1 MAKKEEIQK
10 KNVDEANESLGA
22 QLNLVTALQD
32 KMSQILKVYKEKGTL
47 DKQSLDNVKAV
58 VASTKTLKAE
68 YDSVKEVQRDIS
80 KNQKLQQDIER
91 QKNALIKQGGD
102 SLKDE
107 LKLYKIQT
115 ESLTKAQ
122 NKLAEMNSKKK
133 MGKKIDEDLYKQ
145 AADTVTKKEEQLRL
159 SNESLTAEAQQV
171 MMLEE
176 AGKISED
183 NTKHLDE
190 QLRRQENLVK
200 SQGLFTTAISG
211 TQKALTKIGLGDLG
225 KKLGLEAASQKA
237 KDLTYE
243 LTDGGKKSLG
253 VFGKMR
259 VGIAAFG
266 AAFKSALGP
275 LALIGMATS
284 LFGKFKEMGREALEY
299 QKEISQETA
308 NLTRELGLSASNGAK
323 VAGQARAIGGAMG
336 FTHEQSVAAAGAIY
350 GQIQGTEKLGAET
363 MKTFMKLNVHG
374 GVSGEVLGKIYDISK
389 LTGKEAGHVAEEIAS
404 QAQESLKTM
413 KVNVSMKS
421 VMESVSKVS
430 SRVALNFQGSGKA
443 ITSAVVQAKKLG
455 LEMEQVENIANSLL
469 NIEDSIAAEMEAE
482 LLTGKD
488 LNLEK
493 AREAALNGDNAKLM
507 EELANQGIT
516 AADYSN
522 MNRIQQD
529 ALAKSLGMSGDEM
542 ASMLSTQKKNEA
554 SNQDTLS
561 LQKDSIAAMTSMASL
576 AESIQNSEDAKKA
589 SMGPIGEMY
598 HQFEEAMN
606 KIATA
611 LMPVINTLFTEL
623 WNIIWPLF
631 QGVEKWLT
639 DSGNVKVMTEGIKS
653 AFEGVKEFLTP
664 IFEMLGK
671 LAMDLVPV
679 ILVVW
684 EKIQPVVMYVKNLIT
699 EMVGSLGTLLN
710 KLATGNSEF
719 TTMEKIVG
727 AIAIGLIAIKATMIG
742 INVVKKAM
750 NMYEKISNNLAKGK
764 LAIEKFT
771 SNEYVKQAGQMVKNA
786 ALAAKDFLK
795 ATGSA
800 VMKVISS
807 LSTIPVVGVAL
818 GIAAAA
824 GVAALAYKYMN
835 DGVISPTSGGSGYG
849 DRVLYGPEGAISLNN
864 KDTIVAGTNLFG
876 NDVASGP
883 EAPRA
888 AGGGEGGGGAV
899 VAELQRVSA
908 LLQQIL
914 SKEGAVMI
922 DGNKV
927 GTTLALSN
935 YKQQ

>member
-1 MAKKEEIQK
+1 MANKEQIQK
-10 KNVDEANESLGA
+10 KNIDEANDALGT
-22 QLNLVTALQD
+22 QVNLVANLQD
-32 KMSQILKVYKEKGTL
+32 KMSQLLKVYKEKGTL
-47 DKQSLDNVKAV
+47 DKQSLDSVKAV
-58 VASTKTLKAE
+58 VASTKALKAE
-68 YDSVKEVQRDIS
+68 YDSVKEVQKDIS
-80 KNQKLQQDIER
+80 KNLKIQQDIER
-91 QKNALIKQGGD
+91 QKNALYKQGGE

-107 LKLYKIQT
+107 IKMLKTKE

-122 NKLAEMNSKKK
+122 NKLAQMESNKKL
-133 MGKKIDEDLYKQ
+133 GKKVDDALYKQ
-145 AADTVTKKEEQLRL
+145 AVDTLSKKEEQLKIA
-159 SNESLTAEAQQV
+159 NEILTPEAQQL

-176 AGKISED
+176 AEKINAD

-200 SQGLFTTAISG
+200 SQGLFTTALSG
-211 TQKALTKIGLGDLG
+211 TQKVLDKLGLGDLG
-225 KKLGLEAASQKA
+225 KKLGLEAAAKKA

-243 LTDGGKKSLG
+243 LTDGGKRSLG

-259 VGIAAFG
+259 VGIASFG
-266 AAFKSALGP
+266 AALKSALGP

-299 QKEISQETA
+299 MKEIDQETV
-308 NLTRELGLSASNGAK
+308 NFTRELGFSASNGAK

-336 FTHEQSVAAAGAIY
+336 FTHEQSVAAASAIY

-374 GVSGEVLGKIYDISK
+374 GVSGEVLGKIYNISK

-404 QAQESLKTM
+404 QAQESLKSL

-516 AADYSN
+516 AAEFSN

-529 ALAKSLGMSGDEM
+529 ALGKSLGMNGDSL
-542 ASMLSTQKKNEA
+542 ADMLSNQKKNEA

-576 AESIQNSEDAKKA
+576 AESIKNSEDGKLDA
-589 SMGPIGEMY
+589 MGPIGKMY
-598 HQFEEAMN
+598 QKFEHAMT
-606 KIATA
+606 KIATK
-611 LMPVINTLFTEL
+611 LMPIVNVLFTEL
-623 WNIIWPLF
+623 GNIFGPIF
-631 QGVEKWLT
+631 EKIEHWLT
-639 DSGNVKVMTEGIKS
+639 DSNNIKLVTEGIQN
-653 AFEGVKEFLTP
+653 AFTNIKNVLSEVKTFVTP
-664 IFEMLGK
+664 IFEMLWK
-671 LAMDLVPV
+671 LAQDLMPI
-679 ILVVW
+679 ILSAW
-684 EKIQPVVMYVKNLIT
+684 DKIYPIIVSVKNTVVEIIGA
-699 EMVGSLGTLLN
+699 MGSLIS
-710 KLATGNSEF
+710 KLFAGNTEF
-719 TTMEKIVG
+719 TAMEKTIG
-727 AIAIGLIAIKATMIG
+727 IIASAVAGFYLTMKAIKAAQYAINKATLIYQG
-742 INVVKKAM
+742 IMGGIQAIKVVIAGLNSKEEASLGRRILLGIR
-750 NMYEKISNNLAKGK
+750 EA
-764 LAIEKFT
+764 AA
-771 SNEYVKQAGQMVKNA
+771 QA
-786 ALAAKDFLK
+786 LK
-795 ATGSA
+795 AIAQVTGMSA
-800 VMKVISS
+800 V
-807 LSTIPVVGVAL
+807 TL
-818 GIAAAA
+818 GIAAGVALAA
-824 GVAALAYKYMN
+824 GAAAALYFNSQEQKIKGN
-835 DGVISPTSGGSGYG
+835 DVYSEGGYG
-849 DRVLYGPEGAISLNN
+849 KRTLLGPEGAIQLNN
-864 KDTIVAGTNLFG
+864 KDDVVAGTDLFKK
-876 NDVASGP
+876 NQ
-883 EAPRA
+883 
-888 AGGGEGGGGAV
+888 GGGGGSDAV

-914 SKEGAVMI
+914 GKEGVVMI